1 MKYKYIKISNNN
13 NASKDFHIDI
23 TTMNDDRLRISTLKS
38 QLKKYNY
45 GMLANC
51 EYKEPWRYME
61 NHDWSYYCLETK
73 EFDTYEEAK
82 EYRLDLYDKEYERM
96 NPEKKN
102 STNLN

>member
-1 MKYKYIKISNNN
+1 MKYKFIKISNNN
-13 NASKDFHIDI
+13 NASRDFHIDI

-102 STNLN
+102 FTNLN